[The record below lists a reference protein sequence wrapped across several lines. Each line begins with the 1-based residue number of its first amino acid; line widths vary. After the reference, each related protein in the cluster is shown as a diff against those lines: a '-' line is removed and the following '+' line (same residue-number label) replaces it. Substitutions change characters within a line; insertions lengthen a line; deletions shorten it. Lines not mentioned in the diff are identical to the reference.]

1 MYITASMGCSSTS
14 THKVPRNIE
23 REKSVLVNPSP
34 PPGKDGLCPYNFD
47 HSSIGTYG
55 FFQFRLIK

>member
-34 PPGKDGLCPYNFD
+34 PRVKMDCVP
-47 HSSIGTYG
+47 II
-55 FFQFRLIK
+55 LIIVQ